1 MKFKNSTKRNASFMT
16 IMLAI
21 VMVIMVTSASQPF
34 SDVSPTKDAWCY
46 TQVMKAYEAGLING
60 YGNGLFGKNDPI
72 TRGQIVQILYN
83 YYGEDCGT
91 NSGFSDVPSSAWYA
105 KAVTW
110 ASKNGVVSG
119 YSNGTFGPN
128 NKLTREQMVTILY
141 NVAGRPATNAS
152 ALAQFNDRGQVA
164 AYAVNGFSW
173 AVSNKVVSGTSNTT
187 LSPRGTATRA
197 QVAVILIRYLENVE
211 GVQFPDVNGGSTQPV
226 EPTPTPTPTP
236 TKPDASNSQNS
247 DGTTNAA
254 YVNSL
259 CDVGK
264 SNNYP
269 TTGDASSPNANGFYT
284 KANVDISGAKL
295 HYEVIPYVNE
305 FLAKHPDQIEANK
318 DYAPW
323 NITMHWVTTDEQEEY
338 TLLRAKE
345 AASYFEHKRPD
356 NSSIISGENL
366 YRGENIA
373 ASVIKAWENSSGHAS
388 TMLNAGYEDR
398 TTCVASCGYVWV
410 MTIWASNQLQAVKSF
425 AFNNYFWAD

>member
-1 MKFKNSTKRNASFMT
+1 MKIHKRLITAMAAAVLTATLAVPAFAAGPTFRDVPASHWAYT
-16 IMLAI
+16 AI
-21 VMVIMVTSASQPF
+21 E
-34 SDVSPTKDAWCY
+34 
-46 TQVMKAYEAGLING
+46 KAA
-60 YGNGLFGKNDPI
+60 GNGMVAGVGDGKYAPNGTITGGQLLTMLTRHFCPEDIETDPI
-72 TRGQIVQILYN
+72 VLSQAGHSGRWYSGNLY
-83 YYGEDCGT
+83 
-91 NSGFSDVPSSAWYA
+91 AA
-105 KAVTW
+105 LKH
-110 ASKNGVVSG
+110 G
-119 YSNGTFGPN
+119 YLEGIDPTEIDLDAPC
-128 NKLTREQMVTILY
+128 TREQMVTILY

-211 GVQFPDVNGGSTQPV
+211 GVQFPDVNGGATQPV
-226 EPTPTPTPTP
+226 EPTPTP

-264 SNNYP
+264 SNDYP

-295 HYEVIPYVNE
+295 QYDVIPYVNA
-305 FLAKHPDQIEANK
+305 FLAKHPDQIEET
-318 DYAPW
+318 W
-323 NITMHWVTTDEQEEY
+323 NVTMHWVSTDEQEEY

-345 AASYFEHKRPD
+345 AYAYFEHRRPNGD
-356 NSSIISGENL
+356 AINSAENL
-366 YRGENIA
+366 YRGENGA
-373 ASVIKAWENSSGHAS
+373 ERVIKAWENSSGHAS
-388 TMLNAGYEDR
+388 TMLGAGYEDE
-398 TTCVASCGYVWV
+398 TVCVASYNGVWV
-410 MTIWASNQLQAVKSF
+410 MTLWNDNLTANLITYAP
-425 AFNNYFWAD
+425 NNYF

>member
-1 MKFKNSTKRNASFMT
+1 MKRKLTALLAAAALCLSLTIPASAAGSF
-16 IMLAI
+16 A
-21 VMVIMVTSASQPF
+21 
-34 SDVSPTKDAWCY
+34 DVSPTRDAWCY
-46 TQVMKAYEAGLING
+46 TQVMQASEAGLMNG
-60 YGNGLFGKNDPI
+60 YGSSLFGKNDPI
-72 TRGQIVQILYN
+72 TRGQMVQILYN
-83 YYGEDCGT
+83 YYGENCGT

-110 ASKNGVVSG
+110 ASKKGVASG

-141 NVAGRPATNAS
+141 NVVGRPATNTS

-226 EPTPTPTPTP
+226 EPTPTPT
-236 TKPDASNSQNS
+236 KPDASNSQNS

-264 SNNYP
+264 SNDYP

-295 HYEVIPYVNE
+295 QYDVIPYVNA
-305 FLAKHPDQIEANK
+305 FLAKHPNLKETSTA
-318 DYAPW
+318 APW
-323 NITMHWVTTDEQEEY
+323 DTTMHWVTTDEQEEY

-345 AASYFEHKRPD
+345 AYSYFEHARPD
-356 NSSIISGENL
+356 GSSGISGENL
-366 YRGENIA
+366 YRGENGA
-373 ASVIKAWENSSGHAS
+373 ERVIKAWENSSGHAS
-388 TMLNAGYEDR
+388 TMLGAGYQSY
-398 TTCVASCGYVWV
+398 TTCVASYNGVWV
-410 MTIWASNQLQAVKSF
+410 MTIWGDINYTLVIRCAPDNYYVK
-425 AFNNYFWAD
+425 

>member
-1 MKFKNSTKRNASFMT
+1 MKIHKRLITAMAAAVLTATLAVPAFAAGPTFRDVPASHWAYT
-16 IMLAI
+16 AI
-21 VMVIMVTSASQPF
+21 E
-34 SDVSPTKDAWCY
+34 
-46 TQVMKAYEAGLING
+46 KAA
-60 YGNGLFGKNDPI
+60 GNGMVAGVGDGKYAPNGTITGGQLLAMLTRHFCPEDIETDPI
-72 TRGQIVQILYN
+72 VLSQAGHSGRWYSGNLY
-83 YYGEDCGT
+83 
-91 NSGFSDVPSSAWYA
+91 AA
-105 KAVTW
+105 LKH
-110 ASKNGVVSG
+110 G
-119 YSNGTFGPN
+119 YLDGIDPTEIDLDAPC
-128 NKLTREQMVTILY
+128 TREQMVTILY
-141 NVAGRPATNAS
+141 NVAGRPATNTS

-211 GVQFPDVNGGSTQPV
+211 GVQFPDVNGGSVQPV

-264 SNNYP
+264 SNDYP

-295 HYEVIPYVNE
+295 QYDVIPYVNA
-305 FLAKHPDQIEANK
+305 FLAKHAELKETNTS
-318 DYAPW
+318 PW
-323 NITMHWVTTDEQEEY
+323 DTTLRWVTTDEQEEY

-345 AASYFEHKRPD
+345 AYSYFEHERPNGSD
-356 NSSIISGENL
+356 IISGENL
-366 YRGENIA
+366 YCGNSGAEV
-373 ASVIKAWENSSGHAS
+373 VIKAWENSSGHAS
-388 TMLNAGYEDR
+388 IMLNAGYENK
-398 TTCVASCGYVWV
+398 TVCVASYNGVWV
-410 MTIWASNQLQAVKSF
+410 MTIWGDINYQFVIKTAS
-425 AFNNYFWAD
+425 NNYFVK

>member
-1 MKFKNSTKRNASFMT
+1 MNKKRALSALLSVALCAAMCVPA
-16 IMLAI
+16 LA
-21 VMVIMVTSASQPF
+21 AG
-34 SDVSPTKDAWCY
+34 PT
-46 TQVMKAYEAGLING
+46 
-60 YGNGLFGKNDPI
+60 
-72 TRGQIVQILYN
+72 
-83 YYGEDCGT
+83 
-91 NSGFSDVPSSAWYA
+91 FSDVPATHWAYTA
-105 KAVTW
+105 IEKAAGRGMV
-110 ASKNGVVSG
+110 AGVG
-119 YSNGTFGPN
+119 DGKYDPNGTITGGQLLTMLTRHFCPSDIETDPIVLSQAGHSGRWYSGNLYAALKHGYLDGIDPTEID
-128 NKLTREQMVTILY
+128 LDAPCTREQMVTILY
-141 NVAGRPATNAS
+141 NVAGRPATDAS

-226 EPTPTPTPTP
+226 APTPTP

-264 SNNYP
+264 SNDYP

-295 HYEVIPYVNE
+295 QYDVIPYVNA
-305 FLAKHPDQIEANK
+305 FLAKHSELKETNK
-318 DYAPW
+318 SPW
-323 NITMHWVTTDEQEEY
+323 DTAMRWVTTDEQEEY

-345 AASYFEHKRPD
+345 AYSYFEHERPD
-356 NSSIISGENL
+356 GSYILSAENL
-366 YRGENIA
+366 YRGNSGAEV
-373 ASVIKAWENSSGHAS
+373 VIKAWENSSGHAS
-388 TMLNAGYEDR
+388 TMLNTGYEE
-398 TTCVASCGYVWV
+398 TSTCVASYNGVWI
-410 MTIWASNQLQAVKSF
+410 MTIWWEGDLKDVKTF
-425 AFNNYFWAD
+425 AFNNYLK

>member
-1 MKFKNSTKRNASFMT
+1 MKRKLTALLAAAALCLSLTIPASAAGSF
-16 IMLAI
+16 A
-21 VMVIMVTSASQPF
+21 
-34 SDVSPTKDAWCY
+34 DVSPTRDAWCY
-46 TQVMKAYEAGLING
+46 TQVMQASEAGLMNG
-60 YGNGLFGKNDPI
+60 YGSSLFGKNDPI
-72 TRGQIVQILYN
+72 TRGQMVQILYN

-119 YSNGTFGPN
+119 YSNSTFGPN
-128 NKLTREQMVTILY
+128 NQLTREQMVTILY
-141 NVAGRPATNAS
+141 NVAGRPATNTS

-211 GVQFPDVNGGSTQPV
+211 GVQFPDVNGGSVQPV
-226 EPTPTPTPTP
+226 EPTPTP

-264 SNNYP
+264 SNDYP

-284 KANVDISGAKL
+284 KANGDISGAKL
-295 HYEVIPYVNE
+295 QYDVIPYVNA
-305 FLAKHPDQIEANK
+305 FLAKHPDQIDETWDVTA
-318 DYAPW
+318 
-323 NITMHWVTTDEQEEY
+323 HWVTTDEQEEY

-345 AASYFEHKRPD
+345 AYSYFEHARPD
-356 NSSIISGENL
+356 GSDIISGENL
-366 YRGENIA
+366 YRGNSGAEV
-373 ASVIKAWENSSGHAS
+373 VIKAWENSSGHAS
-388 TMLNAGYEDR
+388 IMLNAGCKNK
-398 TTCVASCGYVWV
+398 TICVASCNGVWV
-410 MTIWASNQLQAVKSF
+410 MTIWGDINYQFVLKTAS
-425 AFNNYFWAD
+425 NNYFVK

>member
-1 MKFKNSTKRNASFMT
+1 MKIHRRLITAMAAAVLT
-16 IMLAI
+16 AALA
-21 VMVIMVTSASQPF
+21 VPAF
-34 SDVSPTKDAWCY
+34 AAAPT
-46 TQVMKAYEAGLING
+46 
-60 YGNGLFGKNDPI
+60 
-72 TRGQIVQILYN
+72 
-83 YYGEDCGT
+83 
-91 NSGFSDVPSSAWYA
+91 FSDVPASHWAYTAIEKAAGRGMVAGVGDGKYDPNGAITGGQLLAMLTRHFCPSDIETDPIVLSQAGHSGRWY
-105 KAVTW
+105 
-110 ASKNGVVSG
+110 SG
-119 YSNGTFGPN
+119 NLYAALKHGYLDGIDPTEIDLDAPC
-128 NKLTREQMVTILY
+128 TREQMVTILY

-226 EPTPTPTPTP
+226 EPTPNPTP

-264 SNNYP
+264 NNDYP

-284 KANVDISGAKL
+284 KANVDVSGAKL
-295 HYEVIPYVNE
+295 QYDVIPYVNA
-305 FLAKHPDQIEANK
+305 FLAKHAELKETNTS
-318 DYAPW
+318 PW
-323 NITMHWVTTDEQEEY
+323 DVTMHWVTTDEQEEY

-345 AASYFEHKRPD
+345 AYSYFEHRRPD
-356 NSSIISGENL
+356 NSDIISGENL
-366 YRGENIA
+366 YRGNSGAEV
-373 ASVIKAWENSSGHAS
+373 VIKSWENSSGHAS
-388 TMLNAGYEDR
+388 AMLGAGYQSY
-398 TTCVASCGYVWV
+398 TTCVASYNGVWV
-410 MTIWASNQLQAVKSF
+410 MTIWGDINYQFVIKTAA
-425 AFNNYFWAD
+425 NNYFVK

>member
-1 MKFKNSTKRNASFMT
+1 MKRRLCALLSVAALCLTMAVPVFAADKTFPD
-16 IMLAI
+16 
-21 VMVIMVTSASQPF
+21 VTGR
-34 SDVSPTKDAWCY
+34 DWCY
-46 TQVMKAYEAGLING
+46 TQVMQAAKSGLMNG
-60 YGNGLFGKNDPI
+60 YADGRFGKNDPI
-72 TRGQIVQILYN
+72 TRGQMVQILYS
-83 YYGEDCGT
+83 YYGQDVGAD
-91 NSGFSDVPSSAWYA
+91 SGFSDVPASAWYA

-110 ASKNGVVSG
+110 ASKKGVVSG
-119 YSNGTFGPN
+119 YANGTFAPN
-128 NKLTREQMVTILY
+128 DQLTREQMVTILY
-141 NVAGRPATNAS
+141 NVAGKPAANTS
-152 ALAQFNDRGQVA
+152 AISQYSDYRQVA
-164 AYAVNGFSW
+164 DYAASGFAW
-173 AVSNKVVSGTSNTT
+173 AVSNKVVSGTGSTT

-197 QVAVILIRYLENVE
+197 QVAVILVRYLENVE
-211 GVQFPDVNGGSTQPV
+211 GVTFPEVTVPTEPVQP
-226 EPTPTPTPTP
+226 T
-236 TKPDASNSQNS
+236 AGSQNA
-247 DGTTNAA
+247 DGTTDAD
-254 YVNSL
+254 YVNRL

-264 SNNYP
+264 SNAYP
-269 TTGDASSPNANGFYT
+269 TTGDASTPNANGFYT

-295 HYEVIPYVNE
+295 QYEVIPYVNA

-398 TTCVASCGYVWV
+398 TTCVASYGNVWV
-410 MTIWASNQLQAVKSF
+410 MTIWASNQLQNVHTF
-425 AFNNYFWAD
+425 AFNNYFRTK

>member
-1 MKFKNSTKRNASFMT
+1 MKRKLTALLAAAALCLSLTIPASAAGSF
-16 IMLAI
+16 A
-21 VMVIMVTSASQPF
+21 
-34 SDVSPTKDAWCY
+34 DVSPTRDAWCY
-46 TQVMKAYEAGLING
+46 TQVMQASEAGLMNG
-60 YGNGLFGKNDPI
+60 YGSSLFGKNDPI
-72 TRGQIVQILYN
+72 TRGQMVQILYN

-119 YSNGTFGPN
+119 YSNSTFGPN
-128 NKLTREQMVTILY
+128 NQLTREQMVTILY
-141 NVAGRPATNAS
+141 NVAGRPATNTS

-164 AYAVNGFSW
+164 AYAANGFSW

-211 GVQFPDVNGGSTQPV
+211 GVQFPDVNGGSVQPV
-226 EPTPTPTPTP
+226 EPTPTP

-264 SNNYP
+264 SNDYP

-295 HYEVIPYVNE
+295 QYDVIPYVNA
-305 FLAKHPDQIEANK
+305 FLAKHPDQIDETWDVTA
-318 DYAPW
+318 
-323 NITMHWVTTDEQEEY
+323 HWVTTDEQEEY

-345 AASYFEHKRPD
+345 AYSYFEHARPD
-356 NSSIISGENL
+356 GSDIISGENL
-366 YRGENIA
+366 YRGNSGAEV
-373 ASVIKAWENSSGHAS
+373 VIKAWENSSGHAS
-388 TMLNAGYEDR
+388 IMLNAGCKNK
-398 TTCVASCGYVWV
+398 TICVASCNGVWV
-410 MTIWASNQLQAVKSF
+410 MTIWGDINYQFVLKTAS
-425 AFNNYFWAD
+425 NNYFVK

>member
-1 MKFKNSTKRNASFMT
+1 MKFKNSTKRIASFMT
-16 IMLAI
+16 LMLAI
-21 VMVIMVTSASQPF
+21 VMVIMVTSASPQF
-34 SDVSPTKDAWCY
+34 TDVSPTKDAWCY

-72 TRGQIVQILYN
+72 TRGQMVQILYN

-128 NKLTREQMVTILY
+128 NQLTREQMVTILY
-141 NVAGRPATNAS
+141 NVAGRPATNTS

-226 EPTPTPTPTP
+226 EPTPTPTPT
-236 TKPDASNSQNS
+236 KPDASNSQNS

-264 SNNYP
+264 SNDYP

-284 KANVDISGAKL
+284 KANVDVSGAKL
-295 HYEVIPYVNE
+295 QYDVIPYVNA
-305 FLAKHPDQIEANK
+305 FLAKHPNLKETSTA
-318 DYAPW
+318 APW
-323 NITMHWVTTDEQEEY
+323 DTTMHWVTTDEQEEY

-345 AASYFEHKRPD
+345 AYSYFEHARPD
-356 NSSIISGENL
+356 GSSGISGENL
-366 YRGENIA
+366 YRGNSGAEV
-373 ASVIKAWENSSGHAS
+373 VIKAWENSSGHAS
-388 TMLNAGYEDR
+388 IMLNAGYQSY
-398 TTCVASCGYVWV
+398 TTCVASYNGVWV
-410 MTIWASNQLQAVKSF
+410 MTIWGDMSSALVIKCAPYNYYVK
-425 AFNNYFWAD
+425 

>member
-1 MKFKNSTKRNASFMT
+1 MKRKLTALLAAAALCLSLTIPASAAGSF
-16 IMLAI
+16 A
-21 VMVIMVTSASQPF
+21 
-34 SDVSPTKDAWCY
+34 DVSPTRDAWCY
-46 TQVMKAYEAGLING
+46 TQVMQASEAGLMNG
-60 YGNGLFGKNDPI
+60 YGSSLFGKNDPI
-72 TRGQIVQILYN
+72 TRGQMVQILYN
-83 YYGEDCGT
+83 YYGENCGT

-110 ASKNGVVSG
+110 ASKKGVASG

-141 NVAGRPATNAS
+141 NVAGRPATNTS

-211 GVQFPDVNGGSTQPV
+211 GVQFPDVNGGSVQPV
-226 EPTPTPTPTP
+226 EPTPTPTP

-264 SNNYP
+264 SNDYP

-284 KANVDISGAKL
+284 KANVDVSGAKL
-295 HYEVIPYVNE
+295 QYDVIPYVNA
-305 FLAKHPDQIEANK
+305 FLAKHPDQIDETWDVTA
-318 DYAPW
+318 
-323 NITMHWVTTDEQEEY
+323 HWVTTDEQEEY

-345 AASYFEHKRPD
+345 AYSYFEHARPD
-356 NSSIISGENL
+356 GSDIISGENL
-366 YRGENIA
+366 YRGNSGAEV
-373 ASVIKAWENSSGHAS
+373 VIKAWENSSGHAS
-388 TMLNAGYEDR
+388 IMLNAGCKNK
-398 TTCVASCGYVWV
+398 TICVASCNGVWV
-410 MTIWASNQLQAVKSF
+410 MTIWGDINYQFVLKTAS
-425 AFNNYFWAD
+425 NNYFVK

>member
-1 MKFKNSTKRNASFMT
+1 MKRKLTALLAAAALCLSLTIPASAAGSF
-16 IMLAI
+16 A
-21 VMVIMVTSASQPF
+21 
-34 SDVSPTKDAWCY
+34 DVSPTRDAWCY
-46 TQVMKAYEAGLING
+46 TQVMQASEAGLMNG
-60 YGNGLFGKNDPI
+60 YGSSLFGKNDPI
-72 TRGQIVQILYN
+72 TRGQMVQILYN

-110 ASKNGVVSG
+110 ASKKGVVSG
-119 YSNGTFGPN
+119 YSNGTFGPDN
-128 NKLTREQMVTILY
+128 QLTREQMVTILY
-141 NVAGRPATNAS
+141 NVADKPETNPS
-152 ALAQFNDRGQVA
+152 AISQYSDYHQVA
-164 AYAVNGFSW
+164 SYAADGFAW

-211 GVQFPDVNGGSTQPV
+211 GVQFPDVNGGSIQPV
-226 EPTPTPTPTP
+226 EPTPTTPTP
-236 TKPDASNSQNS
+236 TKPDVSNSQNS

-264 SNNYP
+264 SNDYP

-295 HYEVIPYVNE
+295 QYDVIPYVNA

-318 DYAPW
+318 DYVPW
-323 NITMHWVTTDEQEEY
+323 NITMHWVVTDEQEEY

-345 AASYFEHKRPD
+345 AYSYFEHKRPD
-356 NSSIISGENL
+356 GSNILSGENL
-366 YRGENIA
+366 YRGNSGAEV
-373 ASVIKAWENSSGHAS
+373 VIKAWENSSGHAS
-388 TMLNAGYEDR
+388 TMLSAGYTDT
-398 TTCVASCGYVWV
+398 TTCVASCNGVWV
-410 MTIWASNQLQAVKSF
+410 MTLWADNNLRNVKVF
-425 AFNNYFWAD
+425 APNNYIRTD

>member
-83 YYGEDCGT
+83 YYGEDSGT

-141 NVAGRPATNAS
+141 NVAGRPTTNTS

-211 GVQFPDVNGGSTQPV
+211 GVQFPDVDGSTQPV
-226 EPTPTPTPTP
+226 EPTPS
-236 TKPDASNSQNS
+236 KPDVSNSQNS

-264 SNNYP
+264 SNDYP

-295 HYEVIPYVNE
+295 QYDVIPYVNA
-305 FLAKHPDQIEANK
+305 FLAKHAELKGTNTS
-318 DYAPW
+318 PW
-323 NITMHWVTTDEQEEY
+323 DTTMHWVTTDEQEEY

-345 AASYFEHKRPD
+345 AYSYFEHRRPNGD
-356 NSSIISGENL
+356 AINSAENL
-366 YRGENIA
+366 YCGYSGAEV
-373 ASVIKAWENSSGHAS
+373 VIKAWENSSGHAS
-388 TMLNAGYEDR
+388 TMLGAGYEDE
-398 TTCVASCGYVWV
+398 TVCVASYNGVWV
-410 MTIWASNQLQAVKSF
+410 MTLWNDNLTANLITYAP
-425 AFNNYFWAD
+425 NNYF

>member
-1 MKFKNSTKRNASFMT
+1 MKFKNSTKRIASFMT
-16 IMLAI
+16 LMLAI
-21 VMVIMVTSASQPF
+21 VMVIMVTSASPQF
-34 SDVSPTKDAWCY
+34 TDVSPTKDAWCY

-72 TRGQIVQILYN
+72 TRGQMVQILYN

-128 NKLTREQMVTILY
+128 NQLTREQMVTILY
-141 NVAGRPATNAS
+141 NVADRPATNTS

-236 TKPDASNSQNS
+236 TKPDASSSQNS

-254 YVNSL
+254 HVNSL

-264 SNNYP
+264 SNDYP

-295 HYEVIPYVNE
+295 QYDVIPYVNA
-305 FLAKHPDQIEANK
+305 FLAKHSNLIGTLSS
-318 DYAPW
+318 PW
-323 NITMHWVTTDEQEEY
+323 GITMHWVESDEAEEY

-345 AASYFEHKRPD
+345 AYSYFEHERPD
-356 NSSIISGENL
+356 GQGLITGENL
-366 YRGENIA
+366 YRGYGNA
-373 ASVIKAWENSSGHAS
+373 QSVIKAWENSSGHSSA
-388 TMLNAGYEDR
+388 MLSSGYEDY
-398 TTCVASCGYVWV
+398 TTCVASYNGVWV
-410 MTIWASNQLQAVKSF
+410 MTFWGDSSLSYLLTLAPND
-425 AFNNYFWAD
+425 YFK